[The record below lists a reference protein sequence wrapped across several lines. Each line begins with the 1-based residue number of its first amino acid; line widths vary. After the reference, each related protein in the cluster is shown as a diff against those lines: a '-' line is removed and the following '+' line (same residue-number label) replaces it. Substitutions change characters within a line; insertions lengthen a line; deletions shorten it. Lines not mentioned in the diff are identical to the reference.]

1 MILSDGWTV
10 DYGDGP
16 RAASIPHAWRQDVSV
31 TWEGPATYS
40 RTIQVPASSTWL
52 VFEGISYTARVT
64 VNGEEA
70 ATHQGIWDAFALDL
84 RPWQGQEINLAVE
97 VVKNGGETYPVP
109 ETAAGFIPYVFHT
122 FGGIFRPVHLV
133 ESEKNPIDESAAPTW
148 TTVAGSRIFV
158 KGEPFY
164 MRGTLTWGWYPEIG
178 HAHPSLPD
186 IKRELDDMQALGFN
200 TVKFCLW
207 LPPHEYLE
215 EMRERGMMAW
225 MELPIWMP
233 KRENLPSVEKELE
246 RIVLQY
252 RRHPNI
258 VAWTVGCEL
267 GDAATGE
274 WRSQMVDLVRRL
286 TDHPLIKDSSGGAEM
301 YGGNPLDFGTF
312 DDFHPY
318 CDTQHFPTMLD
329 SLLPGARREQPI
341 LLGEFNDYDF
351 CRDLRRVMKEKPYWA
366 DTDPNLNDQ
375 GVRWMHDLPAFL
387 HHPDSRV
394 INHMEALVASS
405 KSQGDFIR
413 DYVQQA
419 VRAREP
425 ISGYV
430 VTGWRDTPISTAG
443 YWDDWD
449 EMRLPANSALPWNG
463 PDALFLIPR
472 RSPPWINGGNRPAW
486 EDPIHHWV
494 GKSLVQVGLHSEKG
508 FEGEAS
514 WRLLSRGKVISEGV
528 SRACVP
534 ALGSRQ
540 IAEILIDSDQPME
553 GELHVECGSLKRV
566 WPIRVVEHWHKEMAR
581 LSDPRGAF
589 FDQTSVR
596 HPLTLSTSTRMVGRS
611 KRTIHFLL
619 DKGTLPRPFWRESC
633 WHFSDELAGL
643 KDDWHAL
650 LMVSSDRVIDPF
662 WLKRYDAKPLLTRVD
677 TRTFEVTHAA
687 AMIESERGREIVTTL
702 RPYGGLGIQ
711 PLGLGRNP
719 AGARLI
725 RFFDDLLH

>member
-16 RAASIPHAWRQDVSV
+16 RPAVIPHAWRQDMPV
-31 TWEGPATYS
+31 TWEGPARYS
-40 RTIQVPASSTWL
+40 RTLLVPSSPSWL
-52 VFEGISYTARVT
+52 VFEGISYAARFL
-64 VNGEEA
+64 VNGEEIGG
-70 ATHQGIWDAFALDL
+70 HHGIWDAFAIDL
-84 RPWQGQEINLAVE
+84 SPWKGEEISLTVE
-97 VVKNGGETYPVP
+97 VIKNGGQSYPVP

-133 ESEKNPIDESAAPTW
+133 ESEDNPISEDRAETW
-148 TTVAGSRIFV
+148 VAVDGSRLYV
-158 KGEPFY
+158 QGEPFY

-178 HAHPSLPD
+178 HAHPSLAD
-186 IKRELDDMQALGFN
+186 IRRELDDMQALGFN

-225 MELPIWMP
+225 LELPIWMP
-233 KRENLPSVEKELE
+233 KKENLPSVEKELE
-246 RIVLQY
+246 RIVRQY

-258 VAWTVGCEL
+258 AAWTVGCEL

-274 WRSQMVDLVRRL
+274 WRSQMVEMVREL
-286 TDHPLIKDSSGGAEM
+286 TGHPLIKDSSGGAEM
-301 YGGNPLDFGTF
+301 YGGNPHDFGTF

-318 CDTQHFPTMLD
+318 CDTHYFPTMLD
-329 SLLPGARREQPI
+329 SLLPGARTEQPI

-351 CRDLRRVMKEKPYWA
+351 CRDLSRVIKEKPYWA
-366 DTDPNLNDQ
+366 DTNPDLNDQ

-394 INHMEALVASS
+394 IDHLDELIASS
-405 KSQGDFIR
+405 LSQGAFMRDF
-413 DYVQQA
+413 VQQA

-443 YWDDWD
+443 HWDDWD
-449 EMRLPANSALPWNG
+449 EMRLPPESTAAWNG

-486 EDPIHHWV
+486 EDPIHHWA
-494 GKSLVQVGLHSEKG
+494 GPSLVQVGLHSEKG
-508 FEGEAS
+508 FSGQISWQLISQGKTLAS
-514 WRLLSRGKVISEGV
+514 GTSSAEVKPL
-528 SRACVP
+528 A
-534 ALGSRQ
+534 SRQ
-540 IAEILIDSDQPME
+540 VAFIPIESEAPLEA
-553 GELHVECGSLKRV
+553 ELHVQCGDLKRI
-566 WPIRVVEHWHKEMAR
+566 WPIHIVEHWHKEMAR

-589 FDQTSVR
+589 FDQTSVK
-596 HPLTLSTSTRMVGRS
+596 HPLTLSTSTRTVSRS

-633 WHFSDELAGL
+633 WRFSQELAEI

-650 LMVSSDRVIDPF
+650 LMVASDRVIDPF
-662 WLKRYDAKPLLTRVD
+662 WLKRFDAKPLLTRVD

-687 AMIESERGREIVTTL
+687 ALIETERGREIVTTL
-702 RPYGGLGIQ
+702 RPFGGLGVQ

-725 RFFDDLLH
+725 RLLDSLL